1 MSKINKNIDNNRDI
15 ITSINP
21 QSPISEQYRTIRTT
35 IDFKMADQGMKS
47 LLVTSSEASA
57 GKSTTIA
64 NLAVTF
70 AQQGKKVL
78 VIDGDLRKPTVD
90 KTFKVQNSVGLTN
103 ILMNQY
109 AIQDVLQRTRISEN
123 LTVITSGPIPPNPS
137 ELLGSNAMKQ
147 LLDTVTGY
155 FDVVL
160 LDTPPLSAVTDA
172 QILSSYVEGVVIV
185 VHANQTR
192 KDGLLKAKKLLDQV
206 NANILGV
213 VLHGTEPKDST
224 SYYYYGVE

>member
-1 MSKINKNIDNNRDI
+1 MSKINKNIDNNGDI

-123 LTVITSGPIPPNPS
+123 LTVITSGPIPPSPS

>member
-1 MSKINKNIDNNRDI
+1 MSKINKNVDNNRDI

-123 LTVITSGPIPPNPS
+123 LTVITSGPIPPSPS

>member
-1 MSKINKNIDNNRDI
+1 MSKINKNIDNNGDI

-47 LLVTSSEASA
+47 LLVTSSEVSA
-57 GKSTTIA
+57 GKSTTIT

-123 LTVITSGPIPPNPS
+123 LTVITSGPIPPSPS

>member
-1 MSKINKNIDNNRDI
+1 MSKIQKDVDNNRAI
-15 ITSINP
+15 ITSVNP

-35 IDFKMADQGMKS
+35 VEFKMADQGIKS
-47 LLVTSSEASA
+47 FLVTSSEASA
-57 GKSTTIA
+57 GKSTTVA
-64 NLAVTF
+64 NLAVAF

-90 KTFKVQNSVGLTN
+90 KTFKVQNRVGLTN
-103 ILMNQY
+103 ILMNQSS
-109 AIQDVLQRTRISEN
+109 IQDVLQRTRISEN
-123 LTVITSGPIPPNPS
+123 LTVMTSGPIPPNPS

-147 LLDTVTGY
+147 LLDALTGH

-160 LDTPPLSAVTDA
+160 VDTPPLSAVTDA
-172 QILSSYVEGVVIV
+172 QILTSYLGGVVIV

-192 KDGLLKAKKLLDQV
+192 KDGLLKTKKLLDQV

-213 VLHGTEPKDST
+213 VLHGTEPNDSA
-224 SYYYYGVE
+224 SYYYYGVD

>member
-109 AIQDVLQRTRISEN
+109 AIQDVLQRTRISGN

>member
-1 MSKINKNIDNNRDI
+1 MSKINKNVDNNRDI

-47 LLVTSSEASA
+47 FLVTSSEASA

-78 VIDGDLRKPTVD
+78 IIDGDLRKPTVD
-90 KTFKVQNSVGLTN
+90 KTFKVPNSVGLTN
-103 ILMNQY
+103 VLMNQY
-109 AIQDVLQRTRISEN
+109 SIQDVLQRTRILEN

-147 LLDTVTGY
+147 LLDAVTGY

-172 QILSSYVEGVVIV
+172 QILSSYVGGVVIV

-192 KDGLLKAKKLLDQV
+192 KDGLLKSKKLLDQV

>member
-1 MSKINKNIDNNRDI
+1 MSKINKNIDNNGDI

-109 AIQDVLQRTRISEN
+109 AIQDVLQRTRISGN
-123 LTVITSGPIPPNPS
+123 LTVITSGPIPPSPS

>member
-47 LLVTSSEASA
+47 LLVTSSEVSA

-123 LTVITSGPIPPNPS
+123 LTVITSGPIPPSPS

>member
-1 MSKINKNIDNNRDI
+1 MSKINKNVDNNRDI

-109 AIQDVLQRTRISEN
+109 AIQDVLQRTRISGN

>member
-1 MSKINKNIDNNRDI
+1 MSKINKNVDNNRDI

-109 AIQDVLQRTRISEN
+109 AIQDVLQRTRISGN

-160 LDTPPLSAVTDA
+160 LDTPPLSAFTDA